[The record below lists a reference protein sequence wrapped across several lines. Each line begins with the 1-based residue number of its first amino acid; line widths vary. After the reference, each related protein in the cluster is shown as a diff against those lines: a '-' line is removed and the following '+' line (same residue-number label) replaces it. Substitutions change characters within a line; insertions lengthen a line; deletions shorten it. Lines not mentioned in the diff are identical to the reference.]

1 MDEKSLQYL
10 TDKIRAEYGDEWGE
24 KVERGYAVR
33 RFTTLRANTLK
44 SDIESVKEGLLFA
57 GIEYVSVPWYR
68 DALILTEA
76 DERAIRSLP
85 MFERGEVYL
94 QSLSSMMPPF
104 ALAPRAGETIL
115 DMAAAPGGKTT
126 QMAAMSENQ
135 ASITACEFHSG
146 RAEKLKF
153 NLQKQGATRV
163 NVMVT
168 DARALSE
175 FFAFD
180 KILLDA
186 PCSGS
191 GTVSLG
197 ESSKAEYND
206 KLLKKITTTQ
216 VALLKKGLSLLKK
229 GKSLV
234 YSTCSLFKEEN
245 EEVIKAAL
253 KGTNC
258 VIEPLSPTMFI
269 GAQFLPT
276 TLDGTLCICPDEY
289 YEGFFLAKL
298 RKP

>member
-10 TDKIRAEYGDEWGE
+10 TDKIRAQYGEEWGA
-24 KVERGYAVR
+24 KVGHGYAVR
-33 RFTTLRANTLK
+33 RFTTLRANALK
-44 SDIESVKEGLLFA
+44 SNIERVKEELTQA
-57 GIEYVSVPWYR
+57 GISFLPVPWYA
-68 DALILTEA
+68 DALILTNA
-76 DERAIRSLP
+76 DERAVCALP
-85 MFERGEVYL
+85 LFERGEVYL
-94 QSLSSMMPPF
+94 QSLSSMMPPV
-104 ALAPRAGETIL
+104 ALAPRAGETVL

-135 ASITACEFHSG
+135 AAITACEFHAA

-168 DARALSE
+168 DARTLSD

-191 GTVSLG
+191 GTVCLN

-206 KLLKKITTTQ
+206 RLLHKITSTQ
-216 VALLKKGLSLLKK
+216 LALLKKAIALLKK
-229 GKSLV
+229 GKSMV

-245 EEVIKAAL
+245 EEIVRAAL

-258 VIEPLSPTMFI
+258 AIEPLDPAMFI
-269 GAQFLPT
+269 GAQFLPV
-276 TLDGTLCICPDEY
+276 TLSGALCVCPDEY
-289 YEGFFLAKL
+289 YEGFFLVKI
-298 RKP
+298 KK